1 MQRSIYIKDDDV
13 HYFDRAQEI
22 AGAESLSVVI
32 TEAVRKYVVDHETR
46 QAGYEEIVL
55 KVGPEGYERTKRFI
69 GRFLADDVLYVGR
82 TSDRRDK
89 RWELAVYETAKGR
102 LVLYAE
108 FSTAWQGEQG
118 HSHLVLFNTTGQFFR
133 DARSGVTADDDYTE
147 IPIPGSLADAV
158 EEALG
163 RETGEW
169 LDI

>member
-1 MQRSIYIKDDDV
+1 MQRSIYIKDDDA
-13 HYFDRAQEI
+13 HLFDRAQEI

-32 TEAVRKYVVDHETR
+32 TEAIRKFVTDHETR

-55 KVGPEGYERTKRFI
+55 KVGPEGHERTKRFI
-69 GRFLADDVLYVGR
+69 GRLLADDVMYVGR

-89 RWELAVYETAKGR
+89 RWDLTVYETAKGR

-108 FSTAWQGEQG
+108 FATAWQGEQG
-118 HSHLVLFNTTGQFFR
+118 HSHLVLFNSADQFFR
-133 DARSGVTADDDYTE
+133 DARSGVSVDDDYAE
-147 IPIPGSLADAV
+147 IPLPGSLADAV